1 MKEIYQKL
9 VENYTYINY
18 KSLQSLYELHCSME
32 NYKDALEIL
41 PELCEELNSSCN
53 HTLCIQYIERTL
65 KNSKFI
71 PNDEQL
77 ERILFC
83 LLKSYFYTKQNQKCI
98 ELFKRY
104 KEKYMGNNEAILFV
118 SKAAYY
124 LNDFAYTIKLCN
136 NINAEKCSDLFHKK
150 QILLSSAYDL
160 CGEYQNITV
169 IDGWNF
175 VPHFCDFYE
184 DGFLHPNDMGFIFY
198 AEALKNYIIYLKD
211 SNERKSNNEYI

>member
-136 NINAEKCSDLFHKK
+136 NIKC
-150 QILLSSAYDL
+150 
-160 CGEYQNITV
+160 
-169 IDGWNF
+169 
-175 VPHFCDFYE
+175 
-184 DGFLHPNDMGFIFY
+184 
-198 AEALKNYIIYLKD
+198 
-211 SNERKSNNEYI
+211 RKMF